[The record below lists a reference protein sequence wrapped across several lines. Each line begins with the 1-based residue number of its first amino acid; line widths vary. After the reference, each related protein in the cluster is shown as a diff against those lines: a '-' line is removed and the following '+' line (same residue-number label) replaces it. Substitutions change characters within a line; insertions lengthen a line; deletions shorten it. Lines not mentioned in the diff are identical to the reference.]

1 MHHFISG
8 IQQIGIGVTDA
19 VASKFKYKNLFGMST
34 LVFDDSSEAALM
46 TKYTG
51 NEVHNR
57 QAILSMN
64 LQGGGGFEIWQFK
77 SRTPSAQNAS
87 VQYGDLGIFAAKMKT
102 HHVHAAHEYLSKNF
116 SDIEVTPI
124 QKDPAGHPHFWVKEQ
139 NGNWFNIV
147 TATQWFT
154 KNKFSIGGVTG
165 AVIGVS
171 NMDNALKLYRDVLG
185 ISGVVYDVT
194 ETFHDNPNK
203 EAGKYRR
210 VLLRKHVGGKGAF
223 NKLLGAVEIELV
235 ECLDRKPA
243 KLFENRYWGDCGFIH
258 LCFDV
263 LDMEGLQK
271 HAEKSG
277 FNFTVDSKGS
287 FAMENAAGR
296 FCYLEDPDGTLIE
309 LVETHKVPILKK
321 LGWYMNLQKRG
332 IHKPLPDW
340 MIKTMG
346 FSKVK

>member
-1 MHHFISG
+1 MHHYISG
-8 IQQIGIGVTDA
+8 IQQIGVGVKDA
-19 VASKFKYKNLFGMST
+19 VGSMGKYKSLFGMST
-34 LVFDDSSEAALM
+34 LVFDDSSEARLM
-46 TKYTG
+46 TQYTG
-51 NEVHNR
+51 DAVHSR

-77 SRTPSAQNAS
+77 SRVPSEQPHG
-87 VQYGDLGIFAAKMKT
+87 VHYGDLGIYAAKLKT
-102 HHVHAAHEYLSKNF
+102 HHVEAAHEYIAKNF
-116 SDIEVTPI
+116 PELSLTPI
-124 QKDPAGHPHFWVKEQ
+124 KKDPAGHPHFWVKDH

-147 TATQWFT
+147 PATQWFR
-154 KNKFSIGGVTG
+154 KSNFSIGGVTG

-171 NMDNALKLYRDVLG
+171 DMDKAIKLYRDVLG

-194 ETFHDNPNK
+194 DTFGDNP
-203 EAGKYRR
+203 EAKPEKYRR

-235 ECLDRKPA
+235 ECKEHKPV

-263 LDMEGLQK
+263 LDMNGLK
-271 HAEKSG
+271 THAEQAG
-277 FNFTVDSKGS
+277 FTFTVDSKDS

-340 MIKTMG
+340 MIRTMG
-346 FSKVK
+346 LSKVK